1 MYENEAVEEEE
12 EEQEEELTIRHN
24 SDGERIHHGVREG
37 ERQKE
42 FLQVSPL
49 FLGNN
54 RGNWAA
60 RYCFKS

>member
-1 MYENEAVEEEE
+1 MYENEAVEEEEEE

-37 ERQKE
+37 EE

-60 RYCFKS
+60 RYCLKS